1 MKVTEAYNRLFT
13 GAGVHAW
20 VASVRIFSKNFAD
33 FGLTRIWLAILAVT
47 FVSIMADFD
56 TARAEERIKPTT
68 QILLF
73 GDSIAAGY
81 GLPIEEG
88 LAAQLQTAL
97 DVEGLAATVLPAGNS
112 GDTTAAGLAR
122 LDWAIAGQHVDIM
135 IVILG
140 GNDALRAIPPE
151 ETRANLT
158 ALVKAA
164 KARQIKVLLTGMRAP
179 PNLGP
184 EYAHD
189 FEPIFGEVA
198 AAEETAFYPF
208 ILDGVA
214 ADPTLNQED
223 GIHPNAQGAGI
234 IAKGLAAHLV
244 ALIEKSSET

>member
-1 MKVTEAYNRLFT
+1 MTN
-13 GAGVHAW
+13 
-20 VASVRIFSKNFAD
+20 
-33 FGLTRIWLAILAVT
+33 
-47 FVSIMADFD
+47 FD
-56 TARAEERIKPTT
+56 TARAQEEIRQEA

-97 DVEGLAATVLPAGNS
+97 NTEGLAATVLPAGNS

-135 IVILG
+135 IIILG

-158 ALVKAA
+158 ALVQAA
-164 KARQIKVLLTGMRAP
+164 KARDIKVLLTGMRAP

-184 EYAHD
+184 EYAAE
-189 FEPIFGEVA
+189 FEPIFGEIAKV
-198 AAEETAFYPF
+198 EDTAFYPF
-208 ILDGVA
+208 ILEGVA
-214 ADPTLNQED
+214 ADPALNQED
-223 GIHPNAQGAGI
+223 GIHPNAQGAQM
-234 IAKGLAAHLV
+234 IAQSLTPLIKTLV
-244 ALIEKSSET
+244 DKNSETK